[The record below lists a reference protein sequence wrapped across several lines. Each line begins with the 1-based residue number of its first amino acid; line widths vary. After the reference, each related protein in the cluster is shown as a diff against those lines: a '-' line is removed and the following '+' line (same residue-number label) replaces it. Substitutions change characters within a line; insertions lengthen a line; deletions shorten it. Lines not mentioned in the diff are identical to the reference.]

1 MRVGDLSL
9 ADLRSRLRRSEL
21 VLEIGDFDVSLATPL
36 SHIAEDF
43 RQLYRDY
50 PLSPSTALVD
60 FHVGLNPPR
69 GVRRWVRPQVKFF
82 LDANAPFKPLPS
94 DQGFAMFEWG
104 LNWCIASHAHHYL
117 NIHAAVVERNGKAL
131 IMPGDPGSGKSTLCA
146 ALVCAGWR
154 LLSDEMTLIGM
165 TDGLVYPIP
174 RPVGLKN
181 ESIDIV
187 RERSPETYLG
197 RVVEDTAKGSVAHM
211 RAPKDSVDARRE
223 TAKPALIV
231 FPKYKQGA
239 NTHLAEL
246 SRGASLLRVADNSF
260 NYHVLGADGFQ
271 SCANLV
277 ERCDSYDFTYEKL
290 DEAIPLLESLL

>member
-1 MRVGDLSL
+1 MGDLSL
-9 ADLRSRLRRSEL
+9 GELRSRLRHSEL

-36 SHIAEDF
+36 AHIAEDF
-43 RQLYRDY
+43 HQLYCDY
-50 PLSPSTALVD
+50 PLSSSTALID
-60 FHVGLNPPR
+60 FHVSLNPPP
-69 GVRRWVRPQVKFF
+69 GLRRWIRPQVKFF

-131 IMPGDPGSGKSTLCA
+131 ILPGDPGSGKSTLCA

-165 TDGLVYPIP
+165 ADGLVYPIP

-187 RERSPETYLG
+187 RRISPTTHFG

-211 RAPKDSVDARRE
+211 RAPKDSIDARRE
-223 TAKPALIV
+223 TAEAALII

-239 NTHLAEL
+239 DTQLTEL
-246 SRGASLLRVADNSF
+246 GRGVSLLRVAENSF
-260 NYHVLGADGFQ
+260 NYHVLGAAGFQ

-277 ERCDSYDFTYEKL
+277 ERCDCYDFSYEKL